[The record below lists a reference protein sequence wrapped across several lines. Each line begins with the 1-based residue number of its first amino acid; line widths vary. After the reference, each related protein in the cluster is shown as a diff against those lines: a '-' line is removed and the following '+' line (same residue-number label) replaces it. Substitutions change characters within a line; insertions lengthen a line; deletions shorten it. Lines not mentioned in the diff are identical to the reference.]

1 MKEERIIT
9 PTEIRFDK
17 TQCGVDFL
25 LNTGPGYEHAAHYTS
40 EQDYITDY
48 FEFLFFIKDAGTV
61 QIDHTILELKA
72 NSILF
77 LSPYQRHQWK
87 LTHGTEG
94 FHYPQI
100 RN

>member
-25 LNTGPGYEHAAHYTS
+25 LNAGPGYEHAAHYTS

-48 FEFLFFIKDAGTV
+48 FEFLF
-61 QIDHTILELKA
+61 L
-72 NSILF
+72 
-77 LSPYQRHQWK
+77 
-87 LTHGTEG
+87 
-94 FHYPQI
+94 
-100 RN
+100 